1 MVAPK
6 GNTYNNKY
14 KPEYVEQVYKLCLL
28 NAIDRELADF
38 FEVSVDTIRN
48 WSIRH
53 PEFDAAKRAGKMKAD
68 AEVASKLFS
77 RAIGCSVKKQRVLNN
92 GSVVDYYEELPPDT
106 RAIEYWL
113 QCRNHDKWNSKQ
125 QVELSGNQ
133 ENPLAFL
140 LAEVATEAEN
150 TSPLPMGINR
160 TLDN

>member
-38 FEVSVDTIRN
+38 FEVNVDTIRN

-53 PEFDAAKRAGKMKAD
+53 PEFDAAKRLGKMKAD

-77 RAIGCSVKKQRVLNN
+77 RAIGCTVKKQRVLNN
-92 GSVVDYYEELPPDT
+92 GAVVDYFEELPPDT

-113 QCRNHDKWNSKQ
+113 QCRNRDKWNPKQ
-125 QVELSGNQ
+125 LVELSGNQ
-133 ENPLAFL
+133 ANPLAFL
-140 LAEVATEAEN
+140 LGEVATKTEN
-150 TSPLPMGINR
+150 ASPLPS
-160 TLDN
+160 LK